1 MGKFKQG
8 AFTPRNPDKCMN
20 KSAPR
25 YRSSWELVFMQMCDN
40 HPHIVQWG
48 SEVVKIPY
56 VNPLTG
62 KGTVY
67 VPDFIIVYLD
77 KNGKN
82 HAELI
87 EVKPKAQTM
96 AEHAKSKKDML
107 HAAVNKAKWLA
118 AYAWSQKK
126 GLKFRIITEDEIFM
140 KPPRKPKPKLKPR
153 RPKR

>member
-62 KGTVY
+62 KLVTVV
-67 VPDFIIVYLD
+67 VPDAIIV
-77 KNGKN
+77 
-82 HAELI
+82 
-87 EVKPKAQTM
+87 VKARSEANCT
-96 AEHAKSKKDML
+96 S
-107 HAAVNKAKWLA
+107 
-118 AYAWSQKK
+118 
-126 GLKFRIITEDEIFM
+126 
-140 KPPRKPKPKLKPR
+140 
-153 RPKR
+153 